1 MFMAEN
7 KGSQN
12 QNQSSG
18 GQGGSRGVVKIP
30 TEAPA
35 AELQK
40 EPVTALAVAQ
50 TPAAE
55 SKVEPKN
62 ETKLDVSKNED
73 KAGLGQINRE
83 FQEKSVLKRAHD
95 LNLPY
100 VNIGKT
106 PLNPDFLKI
115 LDIDVARKARIIP
128 FFKVGMKLRVAA
140 QDPDNIETAKVL
152 KDLETR
158 GFQVSVNLASE
169 AGINDALKIYE
180 KEQQYIKPDIVE
192 TVEEKT
198 IKTYEKEIK
207 ALSELAGKL
216 ETVTAEEALN
226 MINIGAMKTEASDI
240 HYEPQEDFTIVRFR
254 IDGMLHKV
262 FTIKPGIYKNIVNQI
277 KYKSSMQVNV
287 FTVPQ
292 DGRFS
297 FMFNEKKID
306 VRTSTIPTPN
316 GESCVCRF
324 LVAEKQFVN
333 FDSMGFRG
341 MALKKLENSSKIS
354 HGMILCT
361 GPTGSGKTTTLYALL
376 NKMRNSSNKL
386 ITLED
391 PIEYYLD
398 GVMQSQ
404 IDEKRNYNFSTGLR
418 AILRQD
424 PDIVMVGEI
433 RDLETAETAAQ
444 AALTGHV
451 LLSTLHTNSAV
462 ETIPR
467 LINMGLPRYMV
478 ASSLDTIIAQ
488 RLVRTVCPK
497 CATKRPITKSERD
510 EFEKIF
516 NNLKTIHPAMEL
528 TVPEQVPEVHG
539 CDFCSQTGYKGR
551 IVIDEVVTVDEKTKR
566 LILDSASSVDLIAA
580 ARQGGLVTMREDGF
594 IKAAAGITTLEE
606 IYRATNVSI

>member
-1 MFMAEN
+1 MAEN
-7 KGSQN
+7 DASKN

-18 GQGGSRGVVKIP
+18 RSQSIVQIP

-35 AELQK
+35 EASASNTDNVQGLGIVK
-40 EPVTALAVAQ
+40 DA
-50 TPAAE
+50 
-55 SKVEPKN
+55 
-62 ETKLDVSKNED
+62 SKNE
-73 KAGLGQINRE
+73 LSQINRE

-95 LNLPY
+95 LGLPY
-100 VNIGKT
+100 VNVGKT
-106 PLNPDFLKI
+106 PLNPDFLKLI
-115 LDIDVARKARIIP
+115 DIEVARKAKIIP
-128 FFKVGMKLRVAA
+128 FFKVGTKLRVAVHDPQNSDTA
-140 QDPDNIETAKVL
+140 QAL
-152 KDLETR
+152 KDLETN

-169 AGINDALKIYE
+169 AGIKDALKIYE
-180 KEQQYIKPDIVE
+180 NEQQYKKLDIVE
-192 TVEEKT
+192 SVEQKA

-207 ALSELAGKL
+207 ELSELAGKL

-226 MINIGAMKTEASDI
+226 MINIGAMKTQASDI
-240 HYEPQEDFTIVRFR
+240 HYEPTETVTIVRFR

-262 FTIKPGIYKNIVNQI
+262 FTIKLATYKNIANQI
-277 KYKSSMQVNV
+277 KYKSNMQLNV

-297 FMFNEKKID
+297 FMFNDKKTD

-324 LVAEKQFVN
+324 LVADNQFEN
-333 FDSMGFRG
+333 FNSMGFTG
-341 MALKKLENSSKIS
+341 LALKKLEASSKIS

-361 GPTGSGKTTTLYALL
+361 GPTGAGKTTTLYSLL
-376 NKMRNSSNKL
+376 NKMRNDSNKV

-391 PIEYYLD
+391 PVEYYLD

-404 IDEKRNYNFSTGLR
+404 IDEKRGYNFATGLR

-433 RDLETAETAAQ
+433 RDLQTAETAAQ

-478 ASSLDTIIAQ
+478 ASALDTIIAQ
-488 RLVRTVCPK
+488 RLVRKVCPK
-497 CATKRPITKSERD
+497 CSTKRAITKSERE

-516 NNLKTIHPAMEL
+516 NNLKVIHPSMEL
-528 TVPEQVPEVHG
+528 VVPDEIPEIHG
-539 CDFCSQTGYKGR
+539 CDECSQTGYKGR
-551 IVIDEVVTVDEKTKR
+551 VVIDEVIIIDEKTKR
-566 LILDSASSVDLIAA
+566 LILDNANSVDLISA
-580 ARQGGLVTMREDGF
+580 AREGGFVTMREDGF
-594 IKAAAGITTLEE
+594 MKVASGITTLEE
-606 IYRATNVSI
+606 VYRATNVSI